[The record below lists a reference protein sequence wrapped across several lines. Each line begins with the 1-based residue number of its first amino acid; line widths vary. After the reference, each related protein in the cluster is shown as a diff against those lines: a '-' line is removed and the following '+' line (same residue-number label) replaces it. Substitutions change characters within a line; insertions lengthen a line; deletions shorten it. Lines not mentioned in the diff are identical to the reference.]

1 MPASVSR
8 HIVRTGKKSTMVIAV
23 YENEELLNHAQ
34 VIAEE
39 IWPEMKAAGAIN
51 MCIVKTDDT
60 GARSMTMWPDES
72 HAMRAKGAAKS
83 DTEVVGSAMGTVLAE
98 MN

>member
-1 MPASVSR
+1 MFATFTDWSMDNPEEG
-8 HIVRTGKKSTMVIAV
+8 VRT
-23 YENEELLNHAQ
+23 
-34 VIAEE
+34 AEE

-51 MCIVKTDDT
+51 MRIVKTDDT